1 MTKNSDFQHDARRIE
16 SRALLCDQIK
26 STRFLSHANTHTA
39 ARTKTRPERGL
50 SRKRVLFHSQ
60 KSSLTTP
67 PAS

>member
-16 SRALLCDQIK
+16 SRALLCDQIY
-26 STRFLSHANTHTA
+26 SILEPCQYTA
-39 ARTKTRPERGL
+39 ARTKTPPERGL